1 MKKEVP
7 TLEQQHATKTGMG
20 KDQRYYF
27 WRDRSPATYPHYGT
41 CFDIRSKSV

>member
-1 MKKEVP
+1 
-7 TLEQQHATKTGMG
+7 MG

-41 CFDIRSKSV
+41 CFDIRSRAFKKERNQKKEQDKT